1 MREKLLTV
9 REVSNILN
17 LSEKDVIE
25 LANAN
30 LIPHFKIDGTFL
42 RFKRSDIL
50 KIKEEINKKYN
61 FQSKKQNKIEKIK
74 DFFYFNDFYIF
85 STLIILLL
93 LWIIFKN

>member
-1 MREKLLTV
+1 MKERLLTV
-9 REVSNILN
+9 RDVSNILN
-17 LSEKDVIE
+17 LSEKEVIE

-30 LIPHFKIDGTFL
+30 LIPHFKIDETFL
-42 RFKRSDIL
+42 RFKKSDIL
-50 KIKEEINKKYN
+50 RIKEEINKKYN

-93 LWIIFKN
+93 LWIIFK

>member
-1 MREKLLTV
+1 MKEKLLTV

-17 LSEKDVIE
+17 LPEKDVIE

-42 RFKRSDIL
+42 RFKSSDIL
-50 KIKEEINKKYN
+50 KIKEKINKKYN
-61 FQSKKQNKIEKIK
+61 LPLQKQNKLEKIK

-85 STLIILLL
+85 SVLIILLL
-93 LWIIFKN
+93 LWVIFR